1 MSRVWNLET
10 HPSETG
16 MNGDQAMLVAV
27 TAILTFG
34 ACVCGI
40 AYALSARSRARLKA
54 PLELGNLDARLDR
67 IEQAVESIAVEV
79 ERVSEAQR
87 FSARLLSERR
97 EPVPAQL
104 PVGEERR

>member
-1 MSRVWNLET
+1 MS
-10 HPSETG
+10 
-16 MNGDQAMLVAV
+16 GDQAMLTAI

-54 PLELGNLDARLDR
+54 PLEFGNLDARLER
-67 IEQAVESIAVEV
+67 IEQSVESIAVEI

-87 FSARLLSERR
+87 FSARLLAERR
-97 EPVPAQL
+97 ESVPAQL